1 ALWVPQGTPPEAL
14 NALWE
19 AVDKMNADP
28 DFKEKSKNVLEGY
41 TLLRGDKS
49 EATVIKSLRVT
60 LDVQKFIKD
69 LLRAKYNVD
78 I

>member
-1 ALWVPQGTPPEAL
+1 
-14 NALWE
+14 
-19 AVDKMNADP
+19 MNADP
-28 DFKEKSKNVLEGY
+28 EFKEKSKNVLEGY
-41 TLLRGDKS
+41 TLFRGDKI
-49 EATVIKSLRVT
+49 EATVIKSLSVT

>member
-1 ALWVPQGTPPEAL
+1 VL
-14 NALWE
+14 NALWA

-28 DFKEKSKNVLEGY
+28 EFKEKSKNVLEGY
-41 TLLRGDKS
+41 TLFRGDKM
-49 EATVIKSLRVT
+49 EATVIKSLTVT

-69 LLRAKYNVD
+69 LLRTKYNVD